1 MGPNGAGKSTLA
13 SIIAGNENYEVTQG
27 EIGLDR
33 ETVWHQKTHTRRFPS
48 FQYLLK
54 FLEFQ

>member
-27 EIGLDR
+27 EMD
-33 ETVWHQKTHTRRFPS
+33 
-48 FQYLLK
+48 
-54 FLEFQ
+54 